1 MNNEL
6 TSPEAALAP
15 TPTLREII
23 GGFLGLGLISFGGAL
38 PLARR
43 ALVEQRRWLTSD
55 ELIDLLGLCQFLPD
69 RDSVGD
75 HRVHGRDGDEDA
87 ESSVVAAGR
96 RKPDRV
102 DRVRARVSRRASP
115 RHLVKPID
123 EEDYPRPG
131 CLSHFVLSY

>member
-102 DRVRARVSRRASP
+102 DRVQARVSRRASP

-123 EEDYPRPG
+123 QEDYPRLG